1 MSNLLTTATE
11 RETEAETQCLP
22 TDVVA
27 VKYLLQGRVQGIG
40 VRPAI
45 ARAAIRL
52 HLNGSVCNT
61 TDGVRVILE
70 GLDSNIARIEET
82 LREELSSQ
90 AVLHFVSMVELPVVG
105 FTDFRILEDLANLQA
120 VVADV
125 PTDLAMC
132 WDCAAELVDPTN
144 RRFGY
149 GFSSCTQCGP
159 RYSIVR
165 SMPWERSRSTMACFD
180 YCEACAAEF
189 RKLDERRFHA
199 QTITCPDCGPQL
211 WFESEIASSHCRGG
225 DAFESAIR
233 LLRSGGVL
241 ALKGLGG
248 YQLICDAR
256 NPEAV
261 KRLRL
266 RKRRETKPLAV
277 MISERELA
285 EAMALPWDISDVSKD
300 GVPAFARA
308 NLSHPTVV
316 DLEAVC
322 DSAERSE
329 RCGNALWEH
338 HQQEFQ
344 ALTSRVNPIVLV
356 CTGELL
362 MFQSLSL
369 APQVSSGF
377 STIGLMLPT
386 TPLHAMLLKALQTP
400 LVVTSGNEDSEPI
413 VYEEN
418 AARRALDGI
427 ADGWLHHDRRI
438 ERPIDDSVVRI
449 IAGQSVTIRAGRGI
463 APLRLP
469 LQTSHRILAVGGE
482 QKVACAFSNGHQT
495 VLGPHLGN
503 MSSLAMRQRFIEHI
517 ESLQQLYQATPDTI
531 VHDLHPDYFTSRWA
545 ADRGL
550 RTIAVQ
556 HHHAHI
562 VSCMLKHQIHDSE
575 VLGVAFDGTGFG
587 TDGTIWGGEVL
598 LATKT
603 SFRRVGRVLPFVLPG
618 GEKAIDEPWRTAVSL
633 LTTAMPEITDEEIA
647 HLLHKTQ
654 EHHRCAT
661 QADQRF
667 GMFAADVSLAKIRQV
682 QQLVTSANGPLTSS
696 MGRLFDGMAAIILGL
711 CKSSFEGEPAM
722 RLESVCAES
731 AGPESNSGEST
742 SSQWPARMK
751 GMLDER
757 DGMLCFDWRALVR
770 EIVTDLRLGR
780 SSAAISR
787 SFHQAIADM
796 VTSVV
801 ERFGGYKVVLSGGC
815 FQNRILTETIV
826 GQLKLKSREVLT
838 HGKIPT
844 NDGGLAAGQ
853 IAIAAALLDLEHEQE
868 SCRCA

>member
-1 MSNLLTTATE
+1 MSNLLTTATDT
-11 RETEAETQCLP
+11 ETSTQCLP

-61 TDGVRVILE
+61 TEGVTVILE
-70 GLDSNIARIEET
+70 GQDSNIARFEET
-82 LREELSSQ
+82 LREELSAQ

-105 FTDFRILEDLANLQA
+105 FTDFRIIEDLANPQA

-132 WDCAAELVDPTN
+132 SDCAAELVDPTN

-165 SMPWERSRSTMACFD
+165 SMPWERSRSTMGRFD
-180 YCEACAAEF
+180 YCEACVAEF
-189 RKLDERRFHA
+189 RQLNERRFHA

-211 WFESEIASSHCRGG
+211 WFESDFASSHCRDG

-233 LLRSGGVL
+233 LLRSGGIL

-248 YQLICDAR
+248 YQLMCDSR
-256 NPEAV
+256 NSEAV
-261 KRLRL
+261 NRLRL

-277 MISERELA
+277 MVSGREITA
-285 EAMALPWDISDVSKD
+285 VADNTEHSVGDCNEPQTREVSDTE
-300 GVPAFARA
+300 
-308 NLSHPTVV
+308 LQT
-316 DLEAVC
+316 
-322 DSAERSE
+322 
-329 RCGNALWEH
+329 
-338 HQQEFQ
+338 
-344 ALTSRVNPIVLV
+344 LTSPMNPIVLV
-356 CTGELL
+356 CTSKSLTY
-362 MFQSLSL
+362 QSLLL

-377 STIGLMLPT
+377 STIGLMWPT
-386 TPLHAMLLKALQTP
+386 TPLHAMLLNALQTP

-413 VYEEN
+413 IYEEN
-418 AARRALDGI
+418 AARKDLNGI

-449 IAGQSVTIRAGRGI
+449 IAGESVTIRAGRGI

-469 LQTSHRILAVGGE
+469 LQTFHRILAVGGE

-495 VLGPHLGN
+495 ILGPHLGN
-503 MSSLAMRQRFIEHI
+503 MSSIAMRQRFVEHI

-562 VSCMLKHQIHDSE
+562 VSCMLEHQIPDRE
-575 VLGVAFDGTGFG
+575 VLGVAFDGTGYG
-587 TDGTIWGGEVL
+587 TDGTIWGGEFL
-598 LATKT
+598 LATKS
-603 SFRRVGRVLPFVLPG
+603 SFRRVGQLLPFVLPG

-633 LTTAMPEITDEEIA
+633 LTTAMPEITAEEIA
-647 HLLHKTQ
+647 RLLQSAQKNHQ
-654 EHHRCAT
+654 CGT

-667 GMFAADVSLAKIRQV
+667 GMFPADVSLAKIRQV

-696 MGRLFDGMAAIILGL
+696 MGRLFDGMAATILGL
-711 CKSSFEGEPAM
+711 CNSGFEGEPAM

-731 AGPESNSGEST
+731 DGPESNSPEATSGEST
-742 SSQWPARMK
+742 FSQRPARMK
-751 GMLDER
+751 CVLKER
-757 DGMLCFDWRALVR
+757 DGMLCFDWRGLVR
-770 EIVTDLRLGR
+770 EIVTDLRGGP
-780 SSAAISR
+780 SSAAISL
-787 SFHQAIADM
+787 SFHRAIADM
-796 VTSVV
+796 VESVV

-815 FQNRILTETIV
+815 FQNRILTEMIV
-826 GQLKLKSREVLT
+826 GQLKLRSREVLM
-838 HGKIPT
+838 HGQIPP

-853 IAIAAALLDLEHEQE
+853 IAIATALLDLEQKQE
-868 SCRCA
+868 GCRCA